1 MPRSGGEDDRRRSS
15 PYDSLADRRS
25 RHHKYKSH
33 GSDDNRF
40 KRNEWNQNGEKHR
53 YQERTSM
60 RNYAGMNQND
70 DYGSRRN
77 QEFSRHYKQDGHRE
91 KQYKQKS
98 PSRSDDKSHGEATT
112 LSNSPPCGKSKRT
125 SGFDVAPPIG
135 AALPD
140 SSEQLA
146 RVPMVP
152 QAISGVL
159 QSMLTSETQVNQLNS
174 VSLFPIQAMTQQ
186 ATRHARRVYVGGLPP
201 LANEQTI
208 SRFFSHVM
216 NAVGGNSAGPGDAV
230 VNVYIN
236 HEKKFAFV
244 EMRTVEEASNAMA
257 LDGIVFEGV
266 SVRVRRPTDYNP
278 SLAAPL
284 GPSQPSP
291 YLNLA
296 AAGLTPGM
304 TGEVEGADRIFLGGV
319 PYYFSEAQ
327 IKELL
332 ESFGPLRGFDL
343 VKDRDTGNSKGY
355 GFCIYKDPSVTDI
368 ACAAL
373 NGLKVGDKT
382 LTVRRATISGQLK
395 SEQEYILAQA
405 QQHIAMQK
413 MALGAGVMNLPG
425 GAIES
430 VVNVEIPTKILC
442 LTEVVTVDE
451 LMDDGEYEEILE
463 DMREECQKFGELID
477 VVIPRPSPNATQGEG
492 IGKVFLEYA
501 DSAGCTKAKSAL
513 SGRKFGGNAVTPFY
527 YPEDKYYG
535 GDYAA

>member
-1 MPRSGGEDDRRRSS
+1 MPRHSREDDIRRSS
-15 PYDSLADRRS
+15 PYGSSEDRRS
-25 RHHKYKSH
+25 HYQKHKNRD
-33 GSDDNRF
+33 SDDTEFQR
-40 KRNEWNQNGEKHR
+40 KEWNPNGEKHR
-53 YQERTSM
+53 YRKQDADTTARYHGRRS
-60 RNYAGMNQND
+60 NDD
-70 DYGSRRN
+70 DYGNRGN
-77 QEFSRHYKQDGHRE
+77 QESSRYHKHGKDRE
-91 KQYKQKS
+91 KHYRPWS
-98 PSRSDDKSHGEATT
+98 PSRSDDKSI
-112 LSNSPPCGKSKRT
+112 SSKRT
-125 SGFDVAPPIG
+125 SGFDVAPPVA
-135 AALPD
+135 AALPNI
-140 SSEQLA
+140 SEQETGIFA
-146 RVPMVP
+146 P
-152 QAISGVL
+152 QAVSGVL
-159 QSMLTSETQVNQLNS
+159 QNRLTSEANQINQLGS
-174 VSLFPIQAMTQQ
+174 VSMFPIQVMTQQ
-186 ATRHARRVYVGGLPP
+186 ATRFARRVYVGGLPP

-257 LDGIVFEGV
+257 LDGIAFEGV
-266 SVRVRRPTDYNP
+266 SVRVRRPTDYIL
-278 SLAAPL
+278 SAAAPL

-304 TGEVEGADRIFLGGV
+304 STEVEGADRIFLGGV

-382 LTVRRATISGQLK
+382 LTVRRATMSGQLK
-395 SEQEYILAQA
+395 PEHEDILAQA

-413 MALGAGVMNLPG
+413 MALGAGAMNNLPDG
-425 GAIES
+425 GVGS
-430 VVNVEIPTKILC
+430 VVNVEVEFPTKILC
-442 LTEVVTVDE
+442 LTGVVTVDE
-451 LMDDGEYEEILE
+451 LLDDGEYEEILE
-463 DMREECQKFGELID
+463 DMKEECQKFGELID
-477 VVIPRPSPNATQGEG
+477 VVIPRPIPNAAHSEG
-492 IGKVFLEYA
+492 IGKVFLEYS
-501 DSAGCTKAKSAL
+501 DTAGCTKAKSAL
-513 SGRKFGGNAVTPFY
+513 RGRKFGGNTVAALY

-535 GDYAA
+535 GDYTA

>member
-1 MPRSGGEDDRRRSS
+1 MSRYSREDDRRRSS
-15 PYDSLADRRS
+15 PYDSLKDRRS
-25 RHHKYKSH
+25 HHQKHKSH
-33 GSDDNRF
+33 HSDDKGF
-40 KRNEWNQNGEKHR
+40 KRKEWNPNEEKHQYENQDAQTNAR
-53 YQERTSM
+53 YYGRRS
-60 RNYAGMNQND
+60 NND
-70 DYGSRRN
+70 DYGNRGN
-77 QEFSRHYKQDGHRE
+77 QESSRYSKHGGDRE
-91 KQYKQKS
+91 KQYRQRS
-98 PSRSDDKSHGEATT
+98 PSRSDDKSI
-112 LSNSPPCGKSKRT
+112 SKRT
-125 SGFDVAPPIG
+125 SGFDVAPPVAG
-135 AALPD
+135 AFSNP
-140 SSEQLA
+140 SEQVTGFSMA
-146 RVPMVP
+146 P
-152 QAISGVL
+152 QAVSGVL
-159 QSMLTSETQVNQLNS
+159 QTMLPSETTQMNQLSS
-174 VSLFPIQAMTQQ
+174 VSMFPIQVMTQQ

-216 NAVGGNSAGPGDAV
+216 NAIGGNSAGPGDAV

-257 LDGIVFEGV
+257 LDGVAFEGV

-304 TGEVEGADRIFLGGV
+304 TGDAEGADRIFLGGV

-395 SEQEYILAQA
+395 SEQEIILAQA

-425 GAIES
+425 GGIES
-430 VVNVEIPTKILC
+430 LVNVEVEIPTKILC
-442 LTEVVTVDE
+442 LTEVVTTDE

-477 VVIPRPSPNATQGEG
+477 VTIPRPIPNAANSEG
-492 IGKVFLEYA
+492 IGKVFLEYSDA
-501 DSAGCTKAKSAL
+501 AGCTKAKSAL
-513 SGRKFGGNAVTPFY
+513 SGRKFGGNSVVALY

>member
-1 MPRSGGEDDRRRSS
+1 MPRYSREDDRRRSS
-15 PYDSLADRRS
+15 PYDSLKDRRS
-25 RHHKYKSH
+25 HHHKHKVH
-33 GSDDNRF
+33 GSDDKGF
-40 KRNEWNQNGEKHR
+40 KRKEWNQNGEKHQ
-53 YQERTSM
+53 YQKQDEQTTVKYYGGRS
-60 RNYAGMNQND
+60 NNE
-70 DYGSRRN
+70 DYGNRRN
-77 QEFSRHYKQDGHRE
+77 QESSRYYKHGGDRE
-91 KQYKQKS
+91 KQYRQRS
-98 PSRSDDKSHGEATT
+98 PSRSDDKSF
-112 LSNSPPCGKSKRT
+112 SKRT
-125 SGFDVAPPIG
+125 SGFDVAPSVG
-135 AALPD
+135 AGLPNP
-140 SSEQLA
+140 SEQVTGVSMA
-146 RVPMVP
+146 P

-159 QSMLTSETQVNQLNS
+159 QNMLTSETTQVNQFGS
-174 VSLFPIQAMTQQ
+174 VSLYPIQVMTQQ

-216 NAVGGNSAGPGDAV
+216 NAIGGNSAGPGDAV
-230 VNVYIN
+230 INVYIN

-304 TGEVEGADRIFLGGV
+304 TGEAEGADRIFLGGV

-425 GAIES
+425 GGIES
-430 VVNVEIPTKILC
+430 LVNVEVEIPTKILC
-442 LTEVVTVDE
+442 LTEVVTTDE

-463 DMREECQKFGELID
+463 DMREECRKFGELID
-477 VVIPRPSPNATQGEG
+477 VVIPRPNPNAAHSEG
-492 IGKVFLEYA
+492 IGKVFLEYSDA
-501 DSAGCTKAKSAL
+501 AGCTKAKSAL
-513 SGRKFGGNAVTPFY
+513 SGRKFGGNTVMALY